1 MQLPSTQQ
9 VAHQDFRNRFKI
21 VKVETTEPLKRGRWT
36 CFDFV
41 DKPAAKEKIAA
52 AATAAE
58 AGDKKAVNTAAG
70 TGNIPAAAAKVVT
83 SRPASSMARE
93 LGAVHETTAGDEGVR
108 HVDAGTTQQHQ
119 QQQRQAV
126 VGSVTVGGGGGGGG
140 GVNFVNL
147 SAGGGGGFATGPPP
161 MTGGGGSVQQ
171 LQQQQQHQQQ
181 PQASPPVTSL
191 PQVWRMFLNYIFVK
205 KKNERKII
213 YFLNTAQTFIIIHYW

>member
-70 TGNIPAAAAKVVT
+70 TGNIPAAVTKVVT

-93 LGAVHETTAGDEGVR
+93 LGAVHETTAADEGVR
-108 HVDAGTTQQHQ
+108 HVDAGTTQQQQ

-126 VGSVTVGGGGGGGG
+126 VGNVSVGGGGGG
-140 GVNFVNL
+140 GVNFGNA
-147 SAGGGGGFATGPPP
+147 SAAGGGGGFVAGPPL
-161 MTGGGGSVQQ
+161 MTSGGGTVQQ
-171 LQQQQQHQQQ
+171 LQQQQQQQQQ

-191 PQVWRMFLNYIFVK
+191 PQVWRMFFNPIPSYP
-205 KKNERKII
+205 
-213 YFLNTAQTFIIIHYW
+213 

>member
-1 MQLPSTQQ
+1 M
-9 VAHQDFRNRFKI
+9 AHQDFRNRFKI

-52 AATAAE
+52 AATAE
-58 AGDKKAVNTAAG
+58 AGDKKTVNTAAG

-93 LGAVHETTAGDEGVR
+93 LGAVHETTATTAGDEVVR
-108 HVDAGTTQQHQ
+108 HADAGTTQHQ

-126 VGSVTVGGGGGGGG
+126 VGNVTVCGGGG
-140 GVNFVNL
+140 GVNFGNA
-147 SAGGGGGFATGPPP
+147 SAAGGGGGFVAGPPP
-161 MTGGGGSVQQ
+161 LMTSGGGTVQQ
-171 LQQQQQHQQQ
+171 LQQQQQQQ

-191 PQVWRMFLNYIFVK
+191 PQVWRMFF
-205 KKNERKII
+205 
-213 YFLNTAQTFIIIHYW
+213 

>member
-52 AATAAE
+52 ATAAE

-70 TGNIPAAAAKVVT
+70 TGNIPAATAAAKVVT

-93 LGAVHETTAGDEGVR
+93 LGAVHETTATAAVDEVR
-108 HVDAGTTQQHQ
+108 HVDAGTTQQQQQQ

-126 VGSVTVGGGGGGGG
+126 VGIVTVGGGGGGG
-140 GVNFVNL
+140 VNFGNA
-147 SAGGGGGFATGPPP
+147 SAGGGGGFVAGPPL
-161 MTGGGGSVQQ
+161 MTSGGTVQQ
-171 LQQQQQHQQQ
+171 LQQQQQQQQ
-181 PQASPPVTSL
+181 QSQASPPVTSL
-191 PQVWRMFLNYIFVK
+191 PQVWRMFF
-205 KKNERKII
+205 
-213 YFLNTAQTFIIIHYW
+213 